1 MASSAFVLLAAIC
14 WGLSGGIG
22 GLLIDN
28 GWSPA
33 FVSLVRG
40 VIGLLM
46 MMLWFILRPTG
57 NGLKSPRLW
66 VWAVIAGLGVAGN
79 FAFYFLSVAQGSV
92 AVAATLMYCAP
103 VFVFLISF
111 ALNLERPSRLKWVA
125 ILLVMTGIVLLTGIY
140 DSSGEKIS
148 LIGIIAGL
156 LAGLSYSLFIFGFK
170 LAAPHGSP
178 QTILVIAFAT
188 LVLALSWSG
197 TGGRFPDAV
206 SSTDWPLFL
215 TLGLLGGGL
224 SFILYLLGLSRSTPA
239 LASVIAMIEP
249 VTASLFGMLVLDES
263 LAGIQLLGMALILFT
278 VTLLSVHS
286 SDPPAPTRPPAG

>member
-1 MASSAFVLLAAIC
+1 
-14 WGLSGGIG
+14 
-22 GLLIDN
+22 
-28 GWSPA
+28 
-33 FVSLVRG
+33 
-40 VIGLLM
+40 M
-46 MMLWFILRPTG
+46 MMLWFILRPTD

-148 LIGIIAGL
+148 LIGIVAGL

-178 QTILVIAFAT
+178 QTVLVIAFAT